1 MIEIGVA
8 LFVLFLLV
16 VITFL
21 LLKRIVNRVNEQSK
35 LYFTLKLQE
44 YDELVA
50 EREKRLEEIKR
61 EEIQPQDKEEE
72 KEIKAPPI
80 VVYKKENPEYQ
91 MEDLLKTVKK
101 VEDRFQLDMEETIKK
116 FLNQVPTPEELER
129 FHKLEQMKEYI
140 LERGVYNIIVTE
152 EDDTLEQIFKEL
164 RMIDVD
170 IVDAFVFNNS
180 EVTIEEFLNY
190 IENEQYKCDPYIYVE
205 VGDKKLNFDYLSKRI
220 KTQYNEKIYRGIM
233 IVYRNK
239 MYDYSL
245 N

>member
-16 VITFL
+16 VITFF
-21 LLKRIVNRVNEQSK
+21 LLKRIVNKVNEQSK

-61 EEIQPQDKEEE
+61 EEIKPEDKKEERE
-72 KEIKAPPI
+72 KSTPPI

-101 VEDRFQLDMEETIKK
+101 VEDRFQLDIEGILKK
-116 FLNQVPTPEELER
+116 FLEQVPTEEELER
-129 FHKLEQMKEYI
+129 YRRLEKMKQFI
-140 LERGVYNIIVTE
+140 LERGVYNIITTE
-152 EDDTLEQIFKEL
+152 EEDTMDQIFREL

-170 IVDAFVFNNS
+170 IVDAFVLNNS
-180 EVTIEEFLNY
+180 DVTIEEFLNY

-205 VGDKKLNFDYLSKRI
+205 VGDKKLNFDYLSERI